1 MPKRVFTEEMFA
13 LITQM
18 VSQNMKASEI
28 AERLGCK
35 LGSLKVR
42 CSQRKIS
49 LRTPNWKDGRKK
61 REPKVLPCAVEQKEE
76 VIKSRPLLTMQSS
89 LMLSRVAASRLRQHA
104 ETLGMTEAA
113 LATSLLELIA
123 KDDLYDAVLD
133 TAA

>member
-1 MPKRVFTEEMFA
+1 MRKRIFTDEVFA
-13 LITQM
+13 LIQQLVAQDVRTDQ
-18 VSQNMKASEI
+18 I
-28 AERLGCK
+28 AERIGCK
-35 LGSLKVR
+35 VTSLKVV

-49 LRTPNWKDGRKK
+49 LRTPSGRKK
-61 REPKVLPCAVEQKEE
+61 EPKVLPCAVEPKEE

-89 LMLSRVAASRLRQHA
+89 VMLSRVAASRLRQRA
-104 ETLGMTEAA
+104 EALGMTEAT